1 MKHDILHRFV
11 RSLDKGEL
19 RLCKQH
25 LQRDDSKLGNMRLA
39 MFDSLL
45 RQGEYDQD
53 ALLRAVKKHRC
64 DAERLSQEKHRV
76 FDDLIEVVGRL
87 HREREGRQCPWTQ
100 WQDARTLLR
109 LGMADD
115 AADTAMAGIER
126 AMALEDVFAE
136 LQLRELLREILKEM
150 DRKAIQAAILTN
162 DQRLETSVVK
172 TRNLTA
178 YTLIHDRM
186 LDYLKKHRVAEAAAV
201 RGEVDGMMQ
210 MPEMLGPE
218 QATSLPAQLRY
229 WAIVT
234 MYRRLG
240 NDPDGA
246 LDAQRQVVRLW
257 EGNELSRT
265 QQPHFYR
272 KALANLIGM
281 LTTGGKLEEAR
292 ELLARMEAIPLLY
305 QRDKVM
311 HFCDVEYQHQLFF
324 LNVGEL
330 DMALQREEGIVNGLR
345 EFGRFIGPSYQVSF
359 RYNLAVAHVLNDEPG
374 PAKRLFNEVR
384 DMKDITECQDL
395 QGLARLFHLAL
406 LMGESNF
413 ESYLRNSRPFFNKDD
428 RQYPL
433 EQTIYD
439 WIAHHWKLTETMA
452 VRQSF
457 AQLTEQLHIIE
468 QQRITGAEE
477 FRIWAQAHAEGV
489 TVREVYARN
498 FREKVGSTAPR

>member
-11 RSLDKGEL
+11 RSLDKGEQ

-25 LQRDDSKLGNMRLA
+25 LQRDDSNLGNMRLA

-53 ALLRAVKKHRC
+53 ALLRSVKKHRC

-109 LGMADD
+109 LGMAED

-136 LQLRELLREILKEM
+136 MQLRELLREIFKLL
-150 DRKAIQAAILTN
+150 DRTENQAAILTN
-162 DQRLETSVVK
+162 DQSLETAVTKV
-172 TRNLTA
+172 RNLTA
-178 YTLIHDRM
+178 YTLIRDRM
-186 LDYLKKHRVAEAAAV
+186 LDYMKKHRVADAAAV
-201 RGEVDGMMQ
+201 RKEVDGMMQ
-210 MPEMLGPE
+210 LPEMQGPE

-229 WAIVT
+229 HTILS
-234 MYRRLG
+234 MYKRLR
-240 NDPDGA
+240 NDLEGA
-246 LDAQRQVVRLW
+246 VDAFRQVVSLW

-281 LTTGGKLEEAR
+281 LTTCGKLEEAR

-330 DMALQREEGIVNGLR
+330 DMALQREEGIINGLR

-374 PAKRLFNEVR
+374 PAKRLFSEIR
-384 DMKDITECQDL
+384 DLKDITECQDL
-395 QGLARLFHLAL
+395 QGLARLFRLAL
-406 LMGESNF
+406 LMDESNF
-413 ESYLRNSRPFFNKDD
+413 ESFLRNSRPFFSKDD

-439 WIAHHWKLTETMA
+439 WIAQHWKLTDGGA
-452 VRQSF
+452 CQRSF
-457 AQLTEQLHIIE
+457 ATLTTALLALE

-477 FRIWAQAHAEGV
+477 FRIWAQAHAEDV
-489 TVREVYARN
+489 PVRKVYARS
-498 FREKVGSTAPR
+498 FREKVSSTALL